1 MSTYQTGESTEP
13 SGFRRRELL
22 RLSAIGGGSAVAMG
36 LLGLTPPSS
45 FADAA
50 AAPAMGT
57 RPRGVAAPSAPN
69 PANGVVL
76 FKDPDFNFEALFALG
91 GVAYGAGEIGE
102 IFATANAI
110 NAQGLSYQTYFDN
123 FLVTARRVGR
133 IADEAFKAGHR
144 ASARSAYLRSAQYFD
159 QALFFVLGTRTPALE
174 PRIYA
179 SMQRQWNRAAQ
190 LFDPPFERIAIPYA
204 GSTLPGYFLKPSRSS
219 VKRPTVIINNGSD
232 AENVDVWAFGG
243 AAAIE
248 RGSNAL
254 IFEGPGQGSTLFE
267 REIPFRPDW
276 EHVITPIVDYLHTR
290 RDVDTKRIAMTGWSF
305 TGELVIRAAA
315 FEKRIAA
322 VCADPGSVDTWL
334 AYPESLRGL
343 FAHGATRAEVNH
355 IWNHDI
361 VPGLPPSLR
370 FLFAKRTEIFGRQF
384 LRTARAGKV
393 LTDFW
398 TFGQRAARYNNFD
411 VIHKVRAPVLV
422 NNYQLEQFYPGQA
435 QRLYDALKSPKKLV
449 TFTVAEGAEYHDA
462 PMAPQRRNQV
472 IFDWLDDTLG
482 VN

>member
-1 MSTYQTGESTEP
+1 LTIDETEASTDPRGAS
-13 SGFRRRELL
+13 RRELL
-22 RLSAIGGGSAVAMG
+22 RMSAIGGAAAAG
-36 LLGLTPPSS
+36 LLGFSS
-45 FADAA
+45 AA
-50 AAPAMGT
+50 SWAHAPAASSDGSQMPAGT
-57 RPRGVAAPSAPN
+57 GAAVPN
-69 PANGVVL
+69 PAKGVVL
-76 FKDPDFNFEALFALG
+76 FKDPAINFEALFALG

-102 IFATANAI
+102 IFETANAI

-123 FLVTARRVGR
+123 FVATAQRVGR
-133 IADEAFKAGHR
+133 IADEALRAGHR

-159 QALFFVLGTRTPALE
+159 QALFFVLGTRTPRLE

-179 SMQRQWNRAAQ
+179 SMQRQWDRATQ
-190 LFDPPFERIAIPYA
+190 LFDPPFERIAIPYQ
-204 GSTLPGYFLKPSRSS
+204 GSTLPGYFLKPSRSAT
-219 VKRPTVIINNGSD
+219 KRPTVIINNGSD

-248 RGSNAL
+248 RGYNAL

-267 REIPFRPDW
+267 RGIPFRPDW

-290 RDVDTKRIAMTGWSF
+290 RDVDTRRIAMTGWSF

-334 AYPESLRGL
+334 AYPETLRGL
-343 FAHGATRAEVNH
+343 FAHGATRAQVNQ

-361 VPGLPPSLR
+361 VPALTPSDR
-370 FLFAKRTEIFGRQF
+370 FLFKKRTEIFGRRF

-393 LTDFW
+393 LSDFW
-398 TFGQRAARYNNFD
+398 AFGQQAMRYSNLD
-411 VIHKVRAPVLV
+411 VIDRVSAPVLV
-422 NNYQLEQFYPGQA
+422 TSYQLEQFYPGQA
-435 QRLYDALKSPKKLV
+435 HRLYHALRSRKKLV
-449 TFTVAEGAEYHDA
+449 TFTIAEGAEYHDA

-472 IFDWLDDTLG
+472 IFDWLDDTLA
-482 VN
+482 VK